1 MPPLQAVAH
10 QQAPEDIDEA
20 VLPVAGHGAA
30 LRPGLLSSVEP
41 IGIVGTPSCD
51 VAGVEALDCEA
62 VGLPAAAEAG
72 PHVVVIGAAD
82 PGSVAPDM
90 APTPPPLNCAVE
102 LDVMAL
108 PMPGLVIALPGLE
121 HAVAEATPLDVPE
134 VTPGVASGAAPNG
147 MPVGATAVPEV
158 LMPRGEVAPIPAFGV
173 GAPIPPTCA

>member
-1 MPPLQAVAH
+1 MLAH
-10 QQAPEDIDEA
+10 QQAPEDVDA
-20 VLPVAGHGAA
+20 VLPVAGHGAG
-30 LRPGLLSSVEP
+30 LRPGLVSSVEP
-41 IGIVGTPSCD
+41 IGIVGTPSCEFT
-51 VAGVEALDCEA
+51 GVEALDCEA

-102 LDVMAL
+102 LDVPAMMAL
-108 PMPGLVIALPGLE
+108 PMPGLE
-121 HAVAEATPLDVPE
+121 HAVAEATPFDVPE

-158 LMPRGEVAPIPAFGV
+158 LMPRGEVVPIPALGV
-173 GAPIPPTCA
+173 GALIPPTCA